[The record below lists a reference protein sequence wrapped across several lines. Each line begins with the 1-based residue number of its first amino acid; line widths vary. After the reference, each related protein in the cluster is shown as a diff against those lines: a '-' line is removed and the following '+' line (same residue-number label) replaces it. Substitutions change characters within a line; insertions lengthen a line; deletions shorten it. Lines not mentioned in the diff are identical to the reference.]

1 MRKHLLILGAASVLA
16 LASGTWA
23 KPQLTTDMAH
33 GINFAEYK
41 TFTWASTHPQG
52 GINSVQYQ
60 RIIADISSRLGAK
73 GYSHNTPGDLT
84 LALTLGKRQKV
95 DIDTWNHY
103 GYHDSYTYNEG
114 QISLDAFD
122 TKTKRAVWHGQITDT
137 INPKKPDPERLQAAL
152 YKLMEQFPG
161 H

>member
-73 GYSHNTPGDLT
+73 GYSHNTPDHHGAD
-84 LALTLGKRQKV
+84 ARQSRRS
-95 DIDTWNHY
+95 ISIRGTIRL
-103 GYHDSYTYNEG
+103 HDSYTYNEG
-114 QISLDAFD
+114 HFA
-122 TKTKRAVWHGQITDT
+122 
-137 INPKKPDPERLQAAL
+137 
-152 YKLMEQFPG
+152 
-161 H
+161 